1 MQLSPDENI
10 LFTVGNIAIN
20 ATIVYTWIVMVILV
34 VGSWLVT
41 RDLTSD
47 ERPSRW
53 QSILEAVVSFVQD
66 ETRAITEQD
75 PKPYLPFVGTLFLF
89 IATANLISIVPGLES
104 PAGSLSLTTA
114 LALCVFIAVPYY
126 GIRKRGL
133 LGYLKNYIEPNPIML
148 PFNLI
153 SEFSRTLSL
162 AVRLFGNIMS
172 GRILVAIML
181 SLIPLFVPVA
191 LEMLGLVIGFIQ
203 AYIFA
208 VLALVYIAG
217 ATSES

>member
-89 IATANLISIVPGLES
+89 IATANLLSIVPGLES

>member
-1 MQLSPDENI
+1 MRLSPDEI
-10 LFTVGNIAIN
+10 TLFTLWGIAFN
-20 ATIVYTWIVMVILV
+20 ATVVYTWVVMLLLV

-41 RDLTSD
+41 RRLTTD

-53 QSILEAVVSFVQD
+53 QSILEAVVVFVQD

-89 IATANLISIVPGLES
+89 ITAANVIGVVPGFEA
-104 PAGSLSLTTA
+104 PTGSLSLTTA
-114 LALCVFIAVPYY
+114 LALCVFFAVPYY

-133 LGYLKNYIEPNPIML
+133 LGYLKNYIEPNAIML

-162 AVRLFGNIMS
+162 AVRLFGNMMS

-181 SLIPLFVPVA
+181 SLIPLFIPVA
-191 LEMLGLVIGFIQ
+191 LEMLGLVIGLIQ

-208 VLALVYIAG
+208 ILALVYIAG
-217 ATSES
+217 ATGES

>member
-1 MQLSPDENI
+1 MQLSPDSNI
-10 LFTVGNIAIN
+10 LFTIGGIDIN
-20 ATIVYTWIVMVILV
+20 ATVAYSWVLMLVLV

-41 RDLTSD
+41 RNLTAD

-53 QSILEAVVSFVQD
+53 QTILEAIITFVQH
-66 ETRAITEQD
+66 ETRAITEQN
-75 PKPYLPFVGTLFLF
+75 PAPYLPFVGTLFLF
-89 IATANLISIVPGLES
+89 IAGANVMSVFPGFES
-104 PAGSLSLTTA
+104 PTGSLSLTSA
-114 LALCVFIAVPYY
+114 LALSVFFAVPYY

-153 SEFSRTLSL
+153 SEFSRVLSL

-181 SLIPLFVPVA
+181 SLVPLFVPVA
-191 LEMLGLVIGFIQ
+191 LEMLGLLIGFIQ

>member
-1 MQLSPDENI
+1 
-10 LFTVGNIAIN
+10 
-20 ATIVYTWIVMVILV
+20 
-34 VGSWLVT
+34 
-41 RDLTSD
+41 
-47 ERPSRW
+47 
-53 QSILEAVVSFVQD
+53 
-66 ETRAITEQD
+66 
-75 PKPYLPFVGTLFLF
+75 
-89 IATANLISIVPGLES
+89 
-104 PAGSLSLTTA
+104 
-114 LALCVFIAVPYY
+114 
-126 GIRKRGL
+126 
-133 LGYLKNYIEPNPIML
+133 
-148 PFNLI
+148 
-153 SEFSRTLSL
+153 L